1 MLPQG
6 QHGTLLVSEEMI
18 VVSNPGPSLNF
29 SSACAPT
36 IVLSMMR
43 QADAEAILSLQ
54 NHRLNEPFVFINY
67 LTSSNLVTRTQSYK
81 RQHVCFLPCS
91 GHHSDVRRAGTLF
104 ICTLVSG

>member
-36 IVLSMMR
+36 IALSTMR
-43 QADAEAILSLQ
+43 QANAEAILSLQ

-81 RQHVCFLPCS
+81 RQHCVSCHALVTTVMLDVQTHFLF
-91 GHHSDVRRAGTLF
+91 VL
-104 ICTLVSG
+104 